1 MKIIIDDKIPFIRG
15 VFEPYAEVNYFG
27 GSAIGS
33 EHVSDA
39 DALIVRTRTRCD
51 EHLLRGTKVKF
62 VGTATIGFDHI
73 DTQWCEENSVVWT
86 NAPGCNADSVE
97 QYISAALLHWA
108 EENAKKLSD
117 LCIGV
122 VGVGHV
128 GSRVARSCKLLGMKV
143 LLNDPPRERLEGSND
158 FHDLETICEM
168 ADIISFHVPLNYSGV
183 DKTVHLVN
191 AELLSKL
198 KPGTLIVNSCR
209 GEVFDT
215 ESVIKAIENMQI
227 VPPIIDCWENEP
239 KVNSKLL
246 ERTFLATPHIA
257 GYSSDGKANGT
268 AMIVRAL
275 ARHFDLPL
283 TDWIPDEIP
292 VPKESVIRIH
302 PDQKSEQTIFAEAVL
317 KTYPIW
323 QDDKRFRE
331 NPSLFEEQRGSYPLR
346 REYHAFTIDKGELDQ
361 EIIHKFRKMK
371 FKI

>member
-15 VFEPYAEVNYFG
+15 ILEPYAAVKYYV
-27 GSAIGS
+27 GSAISS

-51 EHLLRGTKVKF
+51 EHLLRGSKVKF

-73 DTQWCEENSVVWT
+73 DTQWCEENSVIWT

-128 GSRVARSCKLLGMKV
+128 GSRVAQSCKLLGLKV
-143 LLNDPPRERLEGSND
+143 LLNDPPRERIEGSDD
-158 FHDLETICEM
+158 FVDLDTICKV
-168 ADIISFHVPLNYSGV
+168 ADIISFHVPLYYSGV
-183 DKTVHLVN
+183 DKTFHLVN
-191 AELLSKL
+191 AKLLSTL
-198 KPGTLIVNSCR
+198 KPGTLIINSCR
-209 GEVFDT
+209 GEIFDT
-215 ESVIKAIENMQI
+215 ESVIKAIETETI

-239 KVNSKLL
+239 RVNPKLL
-246 ERTFLATPHIA
+246 KNTFLATPHIA

-268 AMIVRAL
+268 SMIVGAL
-275 ARHFDLPL
+275 SKHFNLPL
-283 TDWIPDEIP
+283 TNWIPDEIP
-292 VPKESVIRIH
+292 APKESLIRIQ
-302 PDQKSEQTIFAEAVL
+302 PDKKSDQAIMAEAVL

-331 NPSLFEEQRGSYPLR
+331 DPSKFEEQRGSYPLR
-346 REYHAFTIDKGELDQ
+346 REYPAYTIDPVELDQ